1 MMDRAEFLNRLRS
14 LHNIDGFLLPELSRE
29 QQSDFLRDPVRYFM
43 GADKAQSDAIW
54 REVEKRQ
61 APKQAFAGDEGETL
75 ARAKRFV
82 QAAAPHWCSTC
93 GVDTIDTD
101 TCAKC
106 AKFWAEAED
115 AADAVLGEVSAF
127 AAAKTAGGK

>member
-1 MMDRAEFLNRLRS
+1 MDRAEFLNRLRS

-61 APKQAFAGDEGETL
+61 APKQA
-75 ARAKRFV
+75 
-82 QAAAPHWCSTC
+82 AAPHWCSTC